1 MKKIKKCISILL
13 VVVMV
18 VMVSSQAIW
27 AKNLSVEPELTYV
40 LEKNTVVETLEFID
54 TDGIL
59 VKMQTRV
66 FPNGNAIFSTT
77 KGAVTSTEHL
87 RGRDYDLLYQLAT
100 RGFNENIHVP
110 QARGSEITGSQ
121 YKHVFIGK
129 STYSISKSEFS
140 NTSSLTGILVGILA
154 GSTAGTVYGIAA
166 FMVGLVASGADHYT
180 ITDSVYEVRRTYDNS
195 YYIHCY
201 HSFVKAYDS
210 GNHLLD
216 SFTEYRQAIGG

>member
-77 KGAVTSTEHL
+77 KGAVTSTEYL

-100 RGFNENIHVP
+100 
-110 QARGSEITGSQ
+110 
-121 YKHVFIGK
+121 
-129 STYSISKSEFS
+129 
-140 NTSSLTGILVGILA
+140 
-154 GSTAGTVYGIAA
+154 
-166 FMVGLVASGADHYT
+166 
-180 ITDSVYEVRRTYDNS
+180 SV
-195 YYIHCY
+195 
-201 HSFVKAYDS
+201 
-210 GNHLLD
+210 L
-216 SFTEYRQAIGG
+216 YR

>member
-1 MKKIKKCISILL
+1 M
-13 VVVMV
+13 
-18 VMVSSQAIW
+18 
-27 AKNLSVEPELTYV
+27 
-40 LEKNTVVETLEFID
+40 
-54 TDGIL
+54 
-59 VKMQTRV
+59 
-66 FPNGNAIFSTT
+66 
-77 KGAVTSTEHL
+77 
-87 RGRDYDLLYQLAT
+87 
-100 RGFNENIHVP
+100 
-110 QARGSEITGSQ
+110 
-121 YKHVFIGK
+121 
-129 STYSISKSEFS
+129 
-140 NTSSLTGILVGILA
+140 GILA